1 MVFKIHVISH
11 LGSLFSI
18 LSFSFLLV
26 STKVDIWSVKF
37 SLAHGKA
44 DYIIFIIQE
53 FNFIP
58 WTLSQTPNMGT
69 CCVIKKVVR
78 SKNQVLLRH
87 LLRHWIWNFV
97 LLPSS
102 KFCDCKSEKT
112 YYHSNLLP
120 LTLPL
125 WKTQDSVTHFT
136 QVFCF
141 YTSW

>member
-78 SKNQVLLRH
+78 SKNQVLIIYWDIESEILFYYLVLNFAIAKVRKLITTQIYYLKLYRCERH
-87 LLRHWIWNFV
+87 KIL
-97 LLPSS
+97 
-102 KFCDCKSEKT
+102 
-112 YYHSNLLP
+112 
-120 LTLPL
+120 
-125 WKTQDSVTHFT
+125 
-136 QVFCF
+136 
-141 YTSW
+141 